1 MSFLLSLPAC
11 LCPRTLGDEIAAMRL
26 QKLEQ
31 QRLLFE
37 KKRRRKRQ
45 EPLMVQA
52 NPDSLLRHPRLRRW
66 EERFQGDSGFGNP
79 FLQESV
85 PEAHLTSG
93 AHRAPGTVSGGGD
106 CGGEGGPLASRTHT
120 DSTDSE
126 LEEVCVED
134 IPVFPLPYK
143 QPPRTRRRGWLARQR
158 RGSHYVD
165 QDGLEFLGSS
175 DPLILDSG
183 ATETPGASEE
193 ESESQ
198 DIGDE
203 YKVPSLKP
211 TLGMD
216 TDGGQGDMSFC
227 QGEDLEGNKFE
238 PAETNFPETINK
250 GGPEA
255 PEIEDSKGCFSL
267 GSTQGPLPCAPGPQ
281 LGEDM
286 MAYVLRPAMVGHM
299 VQCLIHRNKHG
310 MDKTLYPTYQVYLEA
325 ADGGKRFLLAG
336 RKRKRSKTSNYLIS
350 MDPTDM
356 SRDGVNFVGKVR
368 SNVLGTKFTI
378 FNNGVNPDRKHF
390 IPMMS
395 EIREEL
401 GAVCYETNVLG
412 FRGPRKM
419 AVILPGI
426 DRRNQRIK
434 VQPQN
439 EQETLLSRVQQ
450 GDNEGLILLQ
460 NKPPL
465 WSENDG
471 AYVLD
476 FHGRVT
482 QASIKNFQ
490 IMLPNDPDY
499 LVLQF
504 GRVASDTFTMDFR
517 YPLCPLQAF
526 AICLSSFDG
535 KLACE

>member
-1 MSFLLSLPAC
+1 MSQENDALKKE
-11 LCPRTLGDEIAAMRL
+11 TLGDEIAAMRL

-85 PEAHLTSG
+85 PEAHLASG

-106 CGGEGGPLASRTHT
+106 CSGDGGLLASQTHT

-126 LEEVCVED
+126 LEEVYVED

-158 RGSHYVD
+158 RE
-165 QDGLEFLGSS
+165 LERLRQEDWELEARISYTGEN
-175 DPLILDSG
+175 L
-183 ATETPGASEE
+183 EE
-193 ESESQ
+193 NE
-198 DIGDE
+198 
-203 YKVPSLKP
+203 
-211 TLGMD
+211 
-216 TDGGQGDMSFC
+216 
-227 QGEDLEGNKFE
+227 FE

-250 GGPEA
+250 EEPSA
-255 PEIEDSKGCFSL
+255 PKVEDGKDGFNL
-267 GSTQGPLPCAPGPQ
+267 GSTKDLPPCAPGPQ

-286 MAYVLRPAMVGHM
+286 MAYVLRPAMVGHI

-356 SRDGVNFVGKVR
+356 SRDGANFVGKVR

-390 IPMMS
+390 IPSMS
-395 EIREEL
+395 QIREEL

-439 EQETLLSRVQQ
+439 VSPQGWGAGIPGPRQEEEL
-450 GDNEGLILLQ
+450 GG
-460 NKPPL
+460 PPG
-465 WSENDG
+465 EE
-471 AYVLD
+471 
-476 FHGRVT
+476 
-482 QASIKNFQ
+482 
-490 IMLPNDPDY
+490 
-499 LVLQF
+499 
-504 GRVASDTFTMDFR
+504 VA
-517 YPLCPLQAF
+517 
-526 AICLSSFDG
+526 
-535 KLACE
+535 K

>member
-120 DSTDSE
+120 
-126 LEEVCVED
+126 
-134 IPVFPLPYK
+134 
-143 QPPRTRRRGWLARQR
+143 
-158 RGSHYVD
+158 GSHYVD